1 MFRTSTAVLGLSA
14 LLLAGCTADQALP
27 PQALSVESTPD
38 PNDLSTRLQLAG
50 NSYQAGTM
58 HVKFSKATAQR
69 FALDKGRN
77 RVQMHSV
84 PSRLTQALQS
94 IGTSE
99 LEPLFPLDPRWE
111 KRMREAGLDQWYIL
125 RFDEKKPMAEA
136 LSSLQTTAGV
146 EALEPAYTITTFDV
160 KVKEAQ
166 SNKQLHATGAAFNDP
181 DLADQWHYSNDGKR
195 LDKSMTGA
203 DINLFEAWAHET
215 GKSNVIVSVVDGGV
229 DATHEDLAE
238 NMWTNKGEVAGDGID
253 NDHNGYI
260 DDIHGW
266 NFNAGTKEIVPDNI
280 GHGTHVAGTVAAR
293 NNNGKG
299 GCGVAGGDG
308 TPGSGVRIMSC
319 QTFAGQR
326 NSVVPTDKNEE
337 SDALNASSDGAVRAI
352 VYGAN
357 NGAVISQNSW
367 GYRFPGIPEIPAD
380 VKAAIDYFRK
390 WAGCDNEGKQLPNSP
405 MKGGVVIFAAG
416 NDDADYLCYP
426 AAYEPTISVAAM
438 GPNWMRASYS
448 NRGAWVDLMAPGGD
462 QGFSSAQRGGM
473 AGQVYSTLP
482 YNRYGFM
489 AGTSMACPHVSG
501 IAALAVSK
509 FGKQG
514 FTAAQLEHLL
524 LTSFRPQHIYA
535 RNTNPR
541 EQGRLGKGYIDAGLM
556 FAIDHKKAPQTV
568 EALATTPAWTS
579 THVAWKAVSDEDDK
593 HAVSYRL
600 YKSTS
605 PLTDTQLPS
614 MAYDSLNSLGV
625 NPGEDLEF
633 VLRNMHDDT
642 DYYIGVAGVDRWGN
656 MGKLK
661 VEKVHTKLNHAPQF
675 DFSVAQPYRV
685 SVRQRVKLRIPLND
699 ADGHQ
704 IKVALSGEARGV
716 SHTFKD
722 NVLNISLAA
731 IAPYGKYAITIKAT
745 DQFDKESTL
754 NIPFEVYQ
762 YIEPAFIAT
771 NEQGQTAG
779 LPVVGVKDQA
789 QTFDLRSLLT
799 ASEGAQLQYTVSSV
813 DEQVLKVAVDAQG
826 ILTLRGIRP
835 GKTKVRVTVADGISQ
850 PITKTFEVR
859 VAEHIDNLVY
869 SVYPIPATRDLNL
882 VLNGQ
887 VNTADIEIISMTGRS
902 VLTQTAQVVNGKI
915 KLDVRPLTPGSYT
928 LKVRGK
934 GKSSTHRFVKL

>member
-1 MFRTSTAVLGLSA
+1 MFRISTAVLGLSA
-14 LLLAGCTADQALP
+14 LFFAGCTADQALQ
-27 PQALSVESTPD
+27 PQSLSMESVPD
-38 PNDLSTRLQLAG
+38 QNDFKTRLQLAG
-50 NSYQAGTM
+50 HSYQSGKI
-58 HVKFSKATAQR
+58 HIKFSRSAAQR
-69 FALDKGRN
+69 FVLDKARN
-77 RVQMHSV
+77 RVQMRSV
-84 PSRLTQALQS
+84 PSLLSLSLQS
-94 IGTSE
+94 IGTTD

-125 RFDEKKPMAEA
+125 RFDEQQPMAEA
-136 LSSLQTTAGV
+136 LSTLNATAGV
-146 EALEPAYTITTFDV
+146 EALEPSYTITTFDV
-160 KVKEAQ
+160 KVKAVE
-166 SNKQLHATGAAFNDP
+166 SKKQLNTTLESFNDP

-195 LDKSMTGA
+195 LEKSMTGA

-229 DATHEDLAE
+229 DATHEDLVE
-238 NMWTNKGEVAGDGID
+238 NMWINKGEIAGDGID
-253 NDHNGYI
+253 NDHNGYV

-266 NFNAGTKEIVPDNI
+266 NFNSGTKDIVPDNI

-308 TPGSGVRIMSC
+308 SPNSGVRIMSC

-326 NSVVPTDKNEE
+326 NSLVTSDKQEE

-367 GYRFPGIPEIPAD
+367 GYRFPGIPEIPSD

-390 WAGCDNEGKQLPNSP
+390 WAGCDNEGNQLPDSP

-416 NDDADYLCYP
+416 NDDADYLCFP

-438 GPNWMRASYS
+438 APNWGRASYS

-462 QGFSSAQRGGM
+462 QGFTSAERGSM

-514 FTAAQLEHLL
+514 FTAEHLEHLL
-524 LTSFRPQHIYA
+524 LTSFRPQQIYS

-556 FAIDHKKAPQTV
+556 FAIDHKKSPQQV
-568 EALATTPAWTS
+568 EALTTTPAWTS

-593 HAVSYRL
+593 YAVTYRL
-600 YKSTS
+600 YKSTT
-605 PLTDTQLPS
+605 PLTETQLPNL
-614 MAYDSLNSLGV
+614 AYDSLNALGV
-625 NPGEDLEF
+625 SPGEELEF

-642 DYYIGVAGVDRWGN
+642 DYYVGVTAVDRWGN
-656 MGKLK
+656 VGKLK
-661 VEKVHTKLNHAPQF
+661 VEKVRTKLNHPPKF
-675 DFSVAQPYRV
+675 DFSISSPYRV
-685 SVRQRVKLRIPLND
+685 SVRQRVKLSIPLSD

-704 IKVALSGEARGV
+704 IKVVLSGEARGV

-731 IAPYGKYAITIKAT
+731 IAPYGKYSITVKAI

-762 YIEPAFIAT
+762 YVEPDFIST
-771 NEQGQTAG
+771 NIQGQSAE
-779 LPVVGVKDQA
+779 LPVVGVKNQT
-789 QTFDLRSLLT
+789 QTFDLRNLIT

-826 ILTLRGIRP
+826 LLMLQGRKP
-835 GKTKVRVTVADGISQ
+835 GKTNVRITVSDGISQ
-850 PITKTFEVR
+850 PVTKMFEVR

-869 SVYPIPATRDLNL
+869 SLYPIPATRELNL

-887 VNTADIEIISMTGRS
+887 LSTANIDIISMTGRT
-902 VLTQTAQVVNGKI
+902 VLTKTVQAVNGKI
-915 KLDVRPLTPGSYT
+915 KLDIRALTPGSYT
-928 LKVRGK
+928 LKVRDK
-934 GKSSTHRFVKL
+934 DKNSTHRFVKL